1 MKITPKM
8 YKKTGRDVTVSRED
22 LINLTLERLM
32 EYDSA
37 TDAKRS
43 RMKNPYDEP
52 IYTKV
57 AGGKTVQVPRYIQN
71 AAIVKWNVLKTNSH
85 TRLARRKRYAGTDP
99 NMLNPELYQNTD
111 NDDDPEDYEL
121 SKLRDYEKKR
131 RQMVGRYNVP
141 NEGCGRGGSAGD
153 LPRDYMIFEG
163 RRSADIQDNQNWG
176 TNPRGDEVMPDDLN
190 DFSDPYDQ
198 NNLAYQRSVDTR
210 NRNQANQRSVP
221 RNSGR
226 VNPSESDIR
235 TESADE
241 DIGVE
246 HYAPIVQDVDPDN
259 LEPERCM
266 GTKECHSCNTE
277 SVYQNTSNPRY
288 RGRLSRSVEAEDVD
302 LGQAVDQEDRD
313 DLDQDDEL
321 DNLDQD
327 DAVVGEDEDML
338 ETMDGTYGTDGTDS
352 TDSTNYTDVTYK
364 QLFYL
369 LVFIIFLYLVHSEYT
384 KKQQQSLGNF

>member
-1 MKITPKM
+1 MKNNTKM

-22 LINLTLERLM
+22 LINVTLERLM

-37 TDAKRS
+37 TDTKRS

-99 NMLNPELYQNTD
+99 NMLNRELYQNSH
-111 NDDDPEDYEL
+111 DDDQGDYEL
-121 SKLRDYEKKR
+121 SKLRDYENKR
-131 RQMVGRYNVP
+131 KQMVGRYNVP

-163 RRSADIQDNQNWG
+163 RRSADIQDNQNWPN
-176 TNPRGDEVMPDDLN
+176 NPRGAEVIPDDLN

-198 NNLAYQRSVDTR
+198 NNLAYQRSVETR
-210 NRNQANQRSVP
+210 SRNQANQRSALKNRV
-221 RNSGR
+221 R

-246 HYAPIVQDVDPDN
+246 HYAPIVHDVDQDN
-259 LEPERCM
+259 LEPDRCM
-266 GTKECHSCNTE
+266 VTKDCPSCNTE

-288 RGRLSRSVEAEDVD
+288 RGSSRSVDR
-302 LGQAVDQEDRD
+302 VDQEDQQDQEDQVDRD

-327 DAVVGEDEDML
+327 DAVVGEDDDML
-338 ETMDGTYGTDGTDS
+338 EAMDATDGTGCAD
-352 TDSTNYTDVTYK
+352 YTDVTYK

-384 KKQQQSLGNF
+384 KRQQQSLNRF